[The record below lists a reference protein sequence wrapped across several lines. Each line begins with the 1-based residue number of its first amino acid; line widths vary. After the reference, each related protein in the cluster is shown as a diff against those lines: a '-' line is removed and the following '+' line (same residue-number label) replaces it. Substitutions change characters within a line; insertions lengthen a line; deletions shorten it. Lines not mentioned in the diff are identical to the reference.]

1 MRTMSNYLAILFS
14 IMLFV
19 FRLIVVFTAI
29 FGIEFIVQPI
39 SIQYELFLLLVMIVS
54 IILIVKNKMTG
65 AIIFLIS
72 SLAYYRTR
80 ANKNSKDNTNK

>member
-1 MRTMSNYLAILFS
+1 MKTMSNYLVIMFS

-39 SIQYELFLLLVMIVS
+39 SIQYEMILLFIMIIS
-54 IILIVKNKMTG
+54 IILITKNKMIG

-72 SLAYYRTR
+72 SLAYYRTWINR
-80 ANKNSKDNTNK
+80 NSPNNTNK